1 MEPLMRGELV
11 AIDLETTGLDPAQ
24 DAIIEIG
31 AVRMVEGKVVEEFST
46 LVNPNRPIPPLVTQL
61 TGIQAEDVAD
71 APPIQTVLPRL
82 RAFAGSLPWMA
93 HNISFDAAFL
103 NRQGLMQNNLKIDT
117 YELAS
122 VLLPKAARYNLTAL
136 TQMIGFDIE
145 AAHRALYDARASAYL
160 YWMLWQKALDL
171 PYATLR
177 EIVEASQDLTWDA
190 RPVFEAALREKS
202 PDGTASPRSNELFG
216 APAAPANA
224 LQPSGT
230 TQNLKAGS
238 PTEMLESLASSGYEA
253 RSQQITMAEAIA
265 SAFNSSEHLLVEA
278 GTGTGKSLAYL
289 IPAIQWATSNGQR
302 VVIST
307 NTINLQEQL
316 LNKDIPALQQ
326 ALNISFTAALL
337 KGRTNYLCPRRLDT
351 ARRRRPATVDEV
363 RMLAKIL
370 VWLLDTPSGDRGD
383 ISLRGPD
390 ENVIWNRLSA
400 EDEGCT
406 PSRCESMG
414 GICPFYKAR
423 KAADAAHL
431 LVVNHALLIAD
442 ALTENRALPDYRYA
456 ILDEAHNLE
465 EATTHGL
472 SFRMDEITL
481 RRRLTDLGSLK
492 RGLLSSIVASVRAA
506 APEKDAAR
514 LESFI
519 HSLVD
524 ASRMMDVHVGKLFE
538 AFRQLILDSNTSRA
552 EHVAQVRITN
562 TVRNRFTNIQSA
574 WQPLNEFLET
584 ISSAMHQIAG
594 AIKRLEKYNLPDAEE
609 LLSSTETASRYL
621 GDVQRELNNLI
632 NTPDANMIYWINAGQ
647 ELEYLSLHSAPLNV
661 APLIEKHLWSAKD
674 SVILTSATL
683 QTTGG
688 FEFVRE
694 RLGASEVETLD
705 VGSPFNYHD
714 STLLYLPN
722 DLPDPNDRHNYQQ
735 AVERGLIEL
744 AAALD
749 GRVMA
754 LFTSYSH
761 LRQTAQAIAPRLAL
775 GNITVY
781 DQSDGSSR
789 QALLDGF
796 KSAEKAVL
804 LGARSFWEGV
814 DIPGSSLS
822 ALVIVRLPF
831 AVPTDPIFAARSE
844 TFNDTFNDYTLPEA
858 ILRFRQGFGRLIR
871 SASDRGV
878 VTVFDSRLLGKSYG
892 AQFIEA
898 LPDCTQQS
906 GPLSNLAQAA
916 LNWINRTT

>member
-31 AVRMVEGKVVEEFST
+31 AVRMVDGEVVEEFST

-61 TGIQAEDVAD
+61 TGIQTEDVAG
-71 APPIQTVLPRL
+71 APQIQAVLPRL
-82 RAFAGSLPWMA
+82 RAFAGNLPWMA

-122 VLLPKAARYNLTAL
+122 VLLPKADRYNLTAL
-136 TQMIGFDIE
+136 TQLIGFKIE
-145 AAHRALYDARASAYL
+145 SAHRALYDARASAYL
-160 YWMLWQKALDL
+160 YWMLWQKALAL

-177 EIVEASQDLTWDA
+177 EIVEASQDLAWDA
-190 RPVFEAALREKS
+190 RPVFEAALREKA
-202 PDGTASPRSNELFG
+202 PDGSVSPRSNALFG
-216 APAAPANA
+216 APAAPTETLRPNE
-224 LQPSGT
+224 T

-238 PTEMLESLASSGYEA
+238 PTELLESLAASGYET
-253 RSQQITMAEAIA
+253 RPQQVTMAEAIA

-326 ALNISFTAALL
+326 ALDIPFTAALL
-337 KGRTNYLCPRRLDT
+337 KGRSHYLCPRRLDT
-351 ARRRRPATVDEV
+351 ARRRRPASVDEL

-370 VWLLDTPSGDRGD
+370 VWLLETSSGDRSD

-406 PSRCESMG
+406 PARCEGIG

-514 LESFI
+514 LEGFI
-519 HSLVD
+519 RSLAD
-524 ASRMMDVHVGKLFE
+524 ASRMMEVHVGKLFE
-538 AFRQLILDSNTSRA
+538 AFRQLILESNTSRA
-552 EHVAQVRITN
+552 EHVAQVRITDS
-562 TVRNRFTNIQSA
+562 VRNRFTQIQSA

-584 ISSAMHQIAG
+584 ISDAMRQIAG
-594 AIKRLEKYNLPDAEE
+594 AIKQLEKYNLPDAEE
-609 LLSSTETASRYL
+609 LLNSAETASRYL
-621 GDVQRELNNLI
+621 GDIRRELNNLI

-661 APLIEKHLWSAKD
+661 APLIEKHLWNAKD

-683 QTTGG
+683 QTSSG
-688 FEFVRE
+688 FDFVRE
-694 RLGASEVETLD
+694 RLGAHDVETLD
-705 VGSPFNYHD
+705 VGSPFDYHK
-714 STLLYLPN
+714 STLLYLPS

-754 LFTSYSH
+754 LFTSYAH

-844 TFNDTFNDYTLPEA
+844 TFTDTFNDYTLPDA

-871 SASDRGV
+871 SAADRGV
-878 VTVFDSRLLGKSYG
+878 VTVFDSRLLGKNYG